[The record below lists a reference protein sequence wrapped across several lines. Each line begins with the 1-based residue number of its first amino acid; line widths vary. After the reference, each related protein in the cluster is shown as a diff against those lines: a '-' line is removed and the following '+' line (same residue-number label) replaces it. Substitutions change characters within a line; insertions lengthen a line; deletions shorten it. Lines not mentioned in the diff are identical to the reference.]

1 MPLKLRA
8 VNLDDRPAVY
18 EMLARSDATA
28 EMMGPPDYCDHPV
41 PDWDEFCEDYDEE
54 AFSPD
59 GDFRIFMMEVGG
71 RDIGVIHHWLN
82 GTVAEIDLWI
92 ADRRDWGKGHGS
104 SAIGLIAAKL
114 RKSTD
119 AEIMIIRPSGR
130 NNRAIA
136 AYRKAGFQAHDPKR
150 HHLPNWCL
158 TEGFDYEDAVVLVQD
173 LR

>member
-41 PDWDEFCEDYDEE
+41 PDWDEFCGDYDEE

-59 GDFRIFMMEVGG
+59 GDFRIFMMEVDGG
-71 RDIGVIHHWLN
+71 DIGVIHHWLN

-114 RKSTD
+114 RESTG
-119 AEIMIIRPSGR
+119 AQTMIIRPSGR
-130 NNRAIA
+130 NCRAIA
-136 AYRKAGFQAHDPKR
+136 AYRKAGFQPHDPER
-150 HHLPNWCL
+150 HHLPDWCL
-158 TEGFDYEDAVVLVQD
+158 TEGFDYEDAVVLVQN